1 MPQAV
6 DDARNNHAQR
16 MLLRDVANLRHFFG
30 QFAPDLL
37 QIDYGHEVWDLYQ
50 RGVLYPDTVLTGQLE
65 RRADRWI

>member
-1 MPQAV
+1 
-6 DDARNNHAQR
+6 